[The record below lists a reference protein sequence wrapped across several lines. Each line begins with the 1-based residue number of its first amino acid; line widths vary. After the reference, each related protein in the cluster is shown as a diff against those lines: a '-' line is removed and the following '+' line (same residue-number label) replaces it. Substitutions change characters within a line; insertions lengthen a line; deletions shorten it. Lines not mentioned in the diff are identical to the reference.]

1 MGWHG
6 SEQRLHPDPT
16 SCDYG
21 VGFYG
26 VALNSGAYLV
36 SSGVTAAAD
45 GGWRCYLCNL
55 VTSSAGTGSV
65 TVEPI
70 DLFRALMYFEP
81 LGLDLRADAG
91 AFRNAT
97 LSLDAKTLVVAMGRR
112 L

>member
-1 MGWHG
+1 MHSLYGAPLNAIVLLDAYRADPDDLHLLETGLGGVLGSVTNIAEGSGVASMGWHG

-45 GGWRCYLCNL
+45 GG
-55 VTSSAGTGSV
+55 
-65 TVEPI
+65 
-70 DLFRALMYFEP
+70 
-81 LGLDLRADAG
+81 
-91 AFRNAT
+91 
-97 LSLDAKTLVVAMGRR
+97 
-112 L
+112 